1 MSSSDLRDRMD
12 GLQWDCSSVSK
23 MDTIMPGTSFLTYSR
38 GENGL
43 LNNSLERL
51 ESPLIYKRTVK
62 KKMDRRGRGRT
73 QPVTFDEIKEVD
85 EDKMEDPLHNLVSL
99 NSLSDTDERSRS
111 DVDLKLKFSDLS
123 KSFSQSRKKKA
134 KLNRQSLTIPLE
146 RLEAQSTPGEE
157 DESRDTVS
165 DNLDVDFTTSVK
177 KLPVIYPKG
186 FNFKARPSI

>member
-1 MSSSDLRDRMD
+1 MGLLRVQDGDHHAGLLIPDLQQRRKCKPY
-12 GLQWDCSSVSK
+12 LSLSLLFWVHSKCSV
-23 MDTIMPGTSFLTYSR
+23 FYFQ
-38 GENGL
+38 GL

-85 EDKMEDPLHNLVSL
+85 EDKMEDPLHNLASL

-134 KLNRQSLTIPLE
+134 KLNR
-146 RLEAQSTPGEE
+146 
-157 DESRDTVS
+157 
-165 DNLDVDFTTSVK
+165 
-177 KLPVIYPKG
+177 
-186 FNFKARPSI
+186 